1 MKLTNMLC
9 LLVAVSLSGCSI
21 GPGGICGPQTPIYYC
36 QSKADQEKMR
46 PKPYGAHWVKEGMT
60 REGRRSDLMAC
71 GAVGGQEDVRFKE
84 EQIEATRQAGD
95 PNTINAY
102 LRLRELLGQCM
113 SARGY
118 QPVGDLKYLG
128 GCDARCMYP

>member
-1 MKLTNMLC
+1 MNIFIRML
-9 LLVAVSLSGCSI
+9 LLVSVTINLSGCLYGQCINGPCALERARILQSI
-21 GPGGICGPQTPIYYC
+21 
-36 QSKADQEKMR
+36 
-46 PKPYGAHWVKEGMT
+46 KPYGAHWVKEGMT

>member
-1 MKLTNMLC
+1 MKAAKVLYVLM
-9 LLVAVSLSGCSI
+9 VASLSGCYI

-60 REGRRSDLMAC
+60 RESRRDDLVAC
-71 GAVGGQEDVRFKE
+71 GSVSGSEDVRFKD
-84 EQIEATRQAGD
+84 EQVEAARQAGE

-102 LRLRELLGQCM
+102 LKIVFYVPNNKIR
-113 SARGY
+113 SNF
-118 QPVGDLKYLG
+118 PNFKLKV
-128 GCDARCMYP
+128 